1 MDPVLS
7 YQFGEIEA
15 VVRREIHATATQL
28 NALLDDLKAAIA
40 PLQEVWTRDA
50 AAAYRVEQARWNQ
63 SATALNDILV
73 RLGNAVRDGT
83 AAVAEADRHAA
94 TIWYR

>member
-15 VVRREIHATATQL
+15 GVRREIHATATQL

-50 AAAYRVEQARWNQ
+50 AAAYRVEQTRWNRA
-63 SATALNDILV
+63 ATALNDILV

-83 AAVAEADRHAA
+83 AAVADADRHAA
-94 TIWYR
+94 TTWYR